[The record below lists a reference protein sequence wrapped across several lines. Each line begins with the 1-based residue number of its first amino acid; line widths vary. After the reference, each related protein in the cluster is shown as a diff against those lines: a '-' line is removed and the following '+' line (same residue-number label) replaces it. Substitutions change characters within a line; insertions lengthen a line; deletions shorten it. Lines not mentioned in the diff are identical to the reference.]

1 MKLYSIYRFLSSP
14 FFTIILLLTF
24 ILCVGFIIDYMISC
38 IKKRTPHENFF
49 DELLSSYDIP
59 FKTRKT
65 LLMLLDILLI
75 VITIFSNNHFI
86 IKLGCEDIR
95 VMPDGTYCYY
105 VLATNEKDKTYTL
118 PANIEKIDG
127 NYCIRNIYFKNG
139 GYLYF
144 DDCDYFEYD
153 ETARVCDQSGNF
165 WNIKLT
171 NNKTTHYKVNEV
183 THFSTYKLLEGFV
196 MAFCFLIMV
205 ILNFIQL
212 LKEEDKDY

>member
-1 MKLYSIYRFLSSP
+1 
-14 FFTIILLLTF
+14 
-24 ILCVGFIIDYMISC
+24 
-38 IKKRTPHENFF
+38 
-49 DELLSSYDIP
+49 
-59 FKTRKT
+59 
-65 LLMLLDILLI
+65 LI
-75 VITIFSNNHFI
+75 CLALFSNNHFI

-127 NYCIRNIYFKNG
+127 NYCVRNIYFKNG

-212 LKEEDKDY
+212 LKEDDEDY